1 MDHSQGK
8 DGQTSS
14 VTIVCS
20 DCSRNGKTL
29 FAKLAADLLAL
40 RHGEPPHIFDTDAP
54 DGNLI
59 RQFPGNSEIIDL
71 TKTRQQMSLF
81 DGILSAGKGH
91 FLIDLSAHHFRH
103 FFEIYCDIQFEIG
116 AQEAGIDNTV
126 FFLID
131 RSVASIEN
139 AAALRKRIGQTRFV
153 PVRNKAIGDALDEGN
168 MADLYQRMHV
178 EREILLP
185 VLSSEAL
192 GLLEHPDFHFD
203 SFVAGHYGELP
214 FELKTELWEF
224 LETVYEQR
232 KSVDDG
238 STFAV

>member
-1 MDHSQGK
+1 MDNLEDHG
-8 DGQTSS
+8 GQTRS
-14 VTIVCS
+14 VTVVCS

-40 RHGEPPHIFDTDAP
+40 RHGEPPRIFDTDAP
-54 DGNLI
+54 DGTLI
-59 RQFPGNSEIIDL
+59 RQFPGGAQVIDL
-71 TKTRQQMSLF
+71 SRTREQMTLF
-81 DGILSAGKGH
+81 DGVFAAGKGH

-103 FFEIYCDIQFEIG
+103 FFDIYCDIEFEAG
-116 AQEAGIDNTV
+116 AREAGIDVTV

-131 RSVASIEN
+131 RSAASIEN
-139 AAALRKRIGQTRFV
+139 AANLRKRIPDTRFV
-153 PVRNKAIGDALDEGN
+153 PVRNAAIGDALDQGN
-168 MADLYQRMHV
+168 MADVYYGMKFD
-178 EREILLP
+178 REILLP
-185 VLSSEAL
+185 VLSAEAL

-203 SFVAGHYGELP
+203 SFVAGRYGELP
-214 FELKTELWEF
+214 FEIKTELWEF